1 MDVPEMINYDSW
13 LKYLDE
19 AVDAGD
25 EHDAFKA
32 KVAEIIRDYL
42 VSGDANSV
50 SQTATKLDDYYWKNF
65 VPTIKDTEL
74 LDRIFPVFVSTVYR
88 VVLEVACL
96 IWPNDNKQDMLIKL
110 LLEMKELTPRELKH
124 NRKDHTAWID
134 DDLFDYESS
143 EIYTKKWVSC
153 NDPPDARTRAL
164 YIPFQNLLSFLALCY
179 QNDMDAHNRYRSKYL
194 RELMTDVFEREYHE
208 PRSLTTNF
216 WVKLA
221 ANWIMKAGPAIYA
234 EFGEEP
240 DKWELWAMRFDEL
253 AERYQRG
260 EESTNYSEEGSDP
273 HMAAIARGA
282 YERMKVIDPL
292 L

>member
-1 MDVPEMINYDSW
+1 MIKYDSSI
-13 LKYLDE
+13 KYLDE

-42 VSGDANSV
+42 LTGDSNSV
-50 SQTATKLDDYYWKNF
+50 SQTATELDDYYWKTY

-110 LLEMKELTPRELKH
+110 LLEMKELTPSELKH

-134 DDLFDYESS
+134 DDLFDYKSS
-143 EIYTKKWVSC
+143 EIYTAKWVSY
-153 NDPPDARTRAL
+153 NDPPDARTQAL
-164 YIPFQNLLSFLALCY
+164 
-179 QNDMDAHNRYRSKYL
+179 
-194 RELMTDVFEREYHE
+194 EYHE
-208 PRSLTTNF
+208 PRGLATNF

-221 ANWIMKAGPAIYA
+221 ANWILKAGPVIYA
-234 EFGEEP
+234 EFGEDP

-260 EESTNYSEEGSDP
+260 EEPTNYSEEGSDP